1 MPERHRD
8 DPFEFPQRL
17 NRARAGGMLIA
28 QRFRVVRHSDH
39 MLPAPAAARS
49 LTVRVAQ
56 KAAGAAQMLDV
67 RAWRVPCP
75 ATALLT
81 IPSLLVHAPRRT
93 GKAVERNRFKRRTRM
108 ALLRLLRENPALDL
122 SAWVIWVRPAK
133 GSSLGCRVDYAII
146 EGQLRLALSR
156 LG

>member
-1 MPERHRD
+1 MH
-8 DPFEFPQRL
+8 
-17 NRARAGGMLIA
+17 IA

-39 MLPAPAAARS
+39 VLPAPAAVRS
-49 LTVRVAQ
+49 LTSQAVPNNPSAPQ
-56 KAAGAAQMLDV
+56 ILDV
-67 RAWRVPCP
+67 RAWRIHASANAP
-75 ATALLT
+75 LT

-108 ALLRLLRENPALDL
+108 ALLRLLRANPALNL
-122 SAWVIWVRPAK
+122 LNWVIWVRPTK
-133 GSSLGCRVDYAII
+133 GSSLGCRVDYVAI